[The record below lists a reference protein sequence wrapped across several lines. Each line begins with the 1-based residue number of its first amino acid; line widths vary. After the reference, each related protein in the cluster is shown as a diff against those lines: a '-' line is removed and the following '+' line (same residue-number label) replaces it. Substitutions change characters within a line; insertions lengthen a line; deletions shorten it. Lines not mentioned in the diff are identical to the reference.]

1 MLDADQYIL
10 INLYNANTKTEQC
23 KFFNELQSLLN
34 FFDINQKKRITFA
47 GDFNIF
53 SLLQN

>member
-10 INLYNANTKTEQC
+10 INLYNANTKTKQC